1 MGASGS
7 HREIY
12 GHQQACQT
20 VKLMFALCEYKIS
33 PRRPRRYFISCVGM
47 LWVLGLAL
55 TGHIIADFMAQDYSK
70 RVHRKGCNGH
80 LKCWKLSPKIRTY
93 PVSGH
98 ANLIHNWVCTCKTL
112 ESWKGRDL
120 KRSKAD
126 RTTCRDS
133 LVPFKIGVSA
143 DPQISW
149 KWFKMQMIVCKLR
162 ESKGFCLVYSLIW
175 WG

>member
-1 MGASGS
+1 MNQNQVRASGS
-7 HREIY
+7 HRKIY
-12 GHQQACQT
+12 CHQQACQR

-33 PRRPRRYFISCVGM
+33 PRRSRRYFISCVGM

-55 TGHIIADFMAQDYSK
+55 TGHIIADFIVQNHS
-70 RVHRKGCNGH
+70 RKGCNGH
-80 LKCWKLSPKIRTY
+80 LNCWKLSPKIRTY

-126 RTTCRDS
+126 RTTCWDS
-133 LVPFKIGVSA
+133 LVPLRIRVSA
-143 DPQISW
+143 DPHIQA
-149 KWFKMQMIVCKLR
+149 V
-162 ESKGFCLVYSLIW
+162 V
-175 WG
+175 